1 MMYAITPALLPCP
14 SRRRSG
20 QRIGRVLFI
29 VAHDTG
35 NEGSTAKNNVDY
47 YTRTAHEESASAHLF
62 VDDREI
68 RECVPALTGPP
79 EKAWHVQYQKDID
92 NQRFG
97 ADSNDAAIGVELCYG
112 PKLDAAAAYA
122 RYVWTLAEL
131 CRRFGLD
138 PRTHI
143 AGHFQLDPARRSDP
157 ENALRKQGRTFA
169 GLLLDVA
176 AELGGTGV
184 APGAGGVQAPPA
196 VPGLVPFSQPVRQM
210 TVTGLN
216 LRALP
221 NVQAPILRTAPA
233 GTMLFASMMTEQ
245 GSAVNGNARWFGDGR
260 TWWWSGG
267 VRA

>member
-1 MMYAITPALLPCP
+1 MTTYPITPALLPAP

-47 YTRTAHEESASAHLF
+47 YTRTAPQESASAHLF

-68 RECVPALTGPP
+68 RECVPALTAPA
-79 EKAWHVQYQKDID
+79 EKAWHVQYQRPED
-92 NQRFG
+92 NARFG

-112 PKLDAAAAYA
+112 PKLDAQAAYA

-131 CRRFGLD
+131 CRRFSLD
-138 PRTHI
+138 PLTRI

-157 ENALRKQGRTFA
+157 VNALSKQGRTFE

-176 AELGGTGV
+176 AELR
-184 APGAGGVQAPPA
+184 GVQAAPVAPAA
-196 VPGLVPFSQPVRQM
+196 VPVLVPFSQPVRQM

-221 NVQAPILRTAPA
+221 NVHAPILRTAPA
-233 GTMLFASMMTEQ
+233 GTTLFASMMTEQ
-245 GSAVNGNARWFGDGR
+245 GDAVNGNARWFGDGR
-260 TWWWSGG
+260 AWWWSGG

>member
-1 MMYAITPALLPCP
+1 MSGPYPITPALLPAP
-14 SRRRSG
+14 SKHRSG

-35 NEGSTAKNNVDY
+35 NESSTAKNNVDY
-47 YTRTAHEESASAHLF
+47 YTRTAHDESASAHLF

-79 EKAWHVQYQKDID
+79 EKAWHVQRQRPED

-112 PKLDAAAAYA
+112 PKLDAQAAYT

-131 CRRFGLD
+131 CRRFSLN
-138 PRTHI
+138 PATQI

-157 ENALRKQGRTFA
+157 VNALGKQGRTFD

-176 AELGGTGV
+176 AELR
-184 APGAGGVQAPPA
+184 GVQAAPVAPAA
-196 VPGLVPFSQPVRQM
+196 VPGLVPFSQPVRQV

-233 GTMLFASMMTEQ
+233 GAVLLTSMMTEQ
-245 GSAVNGNARWFGDGR
+245 GDAVNGNARWFGDGN

-267 VRA
+267 VRVA